1 MITKYQHIMLGKLY
15 YPSYVSVLPYVPKND
30 LSLINSAL
38 RRVSFSRM
46 YNLGAGTIYKIEV
59 K

>member
-15 YPSYVSVLPYVPKND
+15 YPSYLYELPYVPKDN
-30 LSLINSAL
+30 LSLIKSAL
-38 RRVSFSRM
+38 RRVSFTQM
-46 YNLGAGTIYKIEV
+46 YNLDADTIYKIEV

>member
-15 YPSYVSVLPYVPKND
+15 YPSYLSELPYVPEND
-30 LSLINSAL
+30 LLLIKSAL
-38 RRVSFSRM
+38 RRVSFSLM
-46 YNLGAGTIYKIEV
+46 YDLDTDMIYKIEV

>member
-15 YPSYVSVLPYVPKND
+15 YPSYISKLPYVPKNH
-30 LSLINSAL
+30 LLLVKSAL

-46 YNLGAGTIYKIEV
+46 YNLDTDMIHKIEV
-59 K
+59 E